1 MSYRWLQVD
10 VGGTVVT
17 DELNERPDASP
28 TFTVLSPQG
37 GSLATGTG
45 TVDSVSTTLSGALAA
60 GATSL
65 TVTSASGITV
75 GRRYLV
81 GGTEETGG
89 EWVTVKSIAST
100 TVALARPVLRAQAS
114 GATFYGTR
122 ISCAVTAAACATIA
136 RSCRVDITY
145 LVSAAARPAVSVEFD
160 VTRYALRS
168 GLTIEHVRDLDPLL
182 YKRASEGTVWH
193 TLVSLA
199 WERIV
204 ARIGLQKDP
213 GGLVGA
219 LDLTQPH
226 ALMVQLL
233 VAEQGMTEEHRARA
247 LDLRT
252 RLDTELTAILAS
264 RAFDD
269 DQDGAIESHEGFVR
283 TINLRRG

>member
-1 MSYRWLQVD
+1 MSYRWLQLN

-28 TFTVLSPQG
+28 TFAVLSPSG

-45 TVDSVSTTLSGALAA
+45 TVDSVSTTLAGAVAA
-60 GATSL
+60 GATQL
-65 TVTSASGITV
+65 AVTSATGITV

-89 EWVTVKSIAST
+89 EWVTVKSLAST
-100 TVALARPVLRAQAS
+100 TVTLARPVLRAQAN

-122 ISCAVTAAACATIA
+122 VSCVVTAAACAEIA

-145 LVSAAARPAVSVEFD
+145 LVSAAARPVVSVEFD

-193 TLVSLA
+193 TLVAYA

-204 ARIGLQKDP
+204 SRIGLQKDP

-219 LDLTQPH
+219 IDLTQPH

-233 VAEQGMTEEHRARA
+233 VAEQGTTEEHRAGAHHMGRGPGRERA
-247 LDLRT
+247 
-252 RLDTELTAILAS
+252 AILAS

-269 DQDGAIESHEGFVR
+269 DQDGAVEAHEGFVR
-283 TINLRRG
+283 TINLIRG